1 MIAMVVGEN
10 LSPSSASHNNGDR
23 YLSFPIIIIFF
34 FPLPILR

>member
-10 LSPSSASHNNGDR
+10 LSPSSASHNGDR